1 MDGLIELIKYIDPDD
16 YDDWLKVGMALKHEG
31 YTVSDWDQWSSSS
44 TKYKPGVCERK
55 WDSFNEQN
63 AGAPVTGGT
72 IYQMATERGYR
83 PAVSD
88 RVIGWDDEIEEI
100 GRDYQIVEAGFVKP
114 ESIPEQEKG
123 YKPVNDLREYL
134 SEIFEEDEYVG
145 YCDKLTYNEERSIWE
160 PRNGIRSRTAGDLIR
175 ALKKGFANAS
185 INAESEA
192 GALIR
197 FNPLDGSGGERDAN
211 VTAYRYAL
219 VESDTDSIEK
229 QYALIKAMNLPVK
242 FLVHSGNKSLHA
254 IVHIDA
260 ESLSQY
266 RERVRFLYEF
276 CEKNGLHID
285 QNDKN
290 ASRYSRMPGIK
301 RNGKYQRI
309 IDRNIGAAS
318 YKEWREWVEAEND
331 NLPDCIQLGEALE
344 HLPPLKNELIS
355 GILRVGHKL
364 LLSGPSKAGKS
375 FLLMSLAVSLAE
387 GAEWLGHKCRQGKV
401 LYVNLELDEAST
413 YHRFDEIYKRLGI
426 TPKNANS
433 ITLWNLRGRAVPMD
447 KLTPFLI
454 NRIKDKGYIAVIID
468 PIYKVITGDENDA
481 TQMSQFCSYFDRV
494 AIEADVAMIYCHHHS
509 KGANQKYSNSVDRAS
524 GSGVFARDPDA
535 ILDLTQLKLDGE
547 ELKYKEQVPDA
558 CDSLTAWEMAGTL
571 REFPPMPEER
581 IWFDYP
587 VHRADEWNFLA
598 TAKYSGTGSKGV
610 GKDQTSKEDAAE
622 VIGDVLD
629 ENTFDA
635 NEAMSLDDMIEQSGL
650 SESVVRFRS
659 KPDTLFE
666 IGTIEN
672 GTKVIF
678 RRGHQMI
685 LFRGICYQRP
695 ARKNDRWKP

>member
-1 MDGLIELIKYIDPDD
+1 MNNLLELIKWIDPDS
-16 YDDWLKVGMALKHEG
+16 YEDWLIVGMALKHEG
-31 YTVSDWDQWSSSS
+31 YSVGDWDLWSQSS
-44 TKYKPGVCERK
+44 TKYKSGVCEKK
-55 WDSFNEQN
+55 WESFNEQN
-63 AGAPVTGGT
+63 AGTPVTGGT
-72 IYQMATERGYR
+72 IYKMAQERGYR
-83 PAVSD
+83 PQTSD

-114 ESIPEQEKG
+114 ETIPEAGKSYRPLE
-123 YKPVNDLREYL
+123 DLREYL
-134 SEIFEEDEYVG
+134 NEMFHPDEYVG
-145 YCDKLTYNEERSIWE
+145 YCDRLEQDEKGRWV
-160 PRNGIRSRTAGDLIR
+160 PKNGITSRTAGQLLK
-175 ALKKGFANAS
+175 ALKSFSNAS
-185 INAESEA
+185 ICPESEG

-242 FLVHSGNKSLHA
+242 FLIHSGNKSIHA
-254 IVHIDA
+254 IIHIDA
-260 ESLSQY
+260 ESLQQY
-266 RERVRFLYEF
+266 RERVNFLYEF
-276 CEKNGLHID
+276 CKKNGLQID
-285 QNDKN
+285 TNDKN

-301 RNGKYQRI
+301 RNGKFQRI
-309 IDRNIGAAS
+309 IDRNIGAAN
-318 YKEWREWVEAEND
+318 YKEWREWADAEND
-331 NLPDCIQLGEALE
+331 NLPDCIQLGEVLDD
-344 HLPPLKNELIS
+344 LPPLKDELIS

-375 FLLMSLAVSLAE
+375 FLLMSLAVALAE
-387 GAEWLGHKCRQGKV
+387 GTDWLGHKCRQGNV

-413 YHRFDEIYKRLGI
+413 YHRFDEIYRRLGI
-426 TPKNANS
+426 RPDHANS

-454 NRIKDKGYIAVIID
+454 RRIKGKGYIAVVID

-547 ELKYKEQVPDA
+547 EIKYKEQVPDA
-558 CDSLTAWEMAGTL
+558 CQTLTAWEMSGTL
-571 REFPPMPEER
+571 REFPPMAEER

-587 VHRADEWNFLA
+587 IHRSDEWNFLA
-598 TAKYSGTGSKGV
+598 TAKYSGAGSKGV
-610 GKDQTSKEDAAE
+610 GKDQVAKEDASE
-622 VIGDVLD
+622 IISDVLD
-629 ENTFDA
+629 GNTFDA
-635 NEAMSLDDMIEQSGL
+635 NEAMSLDDMIESSGL
-650 SESVVRFRS
+650 SEPLIKRRTR
-659 KPDTLFE
+659 PDSNFE
-666 IGTIEN
+666 LGTIEN
-672 GTKVIF
+672 GTRVIF

-685 LFRGICYQRP
+685 LFRGVCYQRP